1 MEFKIGHRVRMQRT
15 DNYGVVTAI
24 LPGGLVEVRLDGG
37 KGELPLP
44 VDILE
49 KAEAPAAKEGKRPRV
64 KKEAAPPPKAIPTPA
79 IKSTPAAEADE
90 RNRGVRLAFDPMTDN
105 EANPVAYEVYLLNGT
120 PHKIIYELKMMTHS
134 NRRWSKSGTLDG
146 YGKKRL
152 DAVEYRWLNEKL
164 NCELDVRTIL
174 TGGTGPR
181 NFQRI
186 NLKGQQF
193 FSKLQDVPEL
203 YGDAHLYM
211 VFPTLSATPSAPA
224 AAPNVPSLKAIT
236 QVAVQQ
242 KFREKQAKA
251 QANKRKIETNLSEK
265 LAFEESID
273 LHIEKL
279 VDEPEKVARH
289 EVLPLQLKHYDE
301 YMDQALRMGVDR
313 VFIIHGVGNGVLKR
327 AIHSRL
333 HHYPFVRDFV
343 NEHHPKY
350 GYGATEVIFD

>member
-224 AAPNVPSLKAIT
+224 GPVEPAEASAPIL
-236 QVAVQQ
+236 
-242 KFREKQAKA
+242 
-251 QANKRKIETNLSEK
+251 
-265 LAFEESID
+265 
-273 LHIEKL
+273 
-279 VDEPEKVARH
+279 
-289 EVLPLQLKHYDE
+289 
-301 YMDQALRMGVDR
+301 
-313 VFIIHGVGNGVLKR
+313 
-327 AIHSRL
+327 
-333 HHYPFVRDFV
+333 
-343 NEHHPKY
+343 
-350 GYGATEVIFD
+350 

>member
-24 LPGGLVEVRLDGG
+24 LPGGLVEVRLEGG
-37 KGELPLP
+37 KGELPIPADL
-44 VDILE
+44 LE
-49 KAEAPAAKEGKRPRV
+49 IAEETPPREGKRPRS
-64 KKEAAPPPKAIPTPA
+64 KKTAVAAPPRAALPPKAAPP
-79 IKSTPAAEADE
+79 KEADE
-90 RNRGVRLAFDPMTDN
+90 RDRGVRLAFDPLTDN
-105 EANPVAYEVYLLNGT
+105 EANPVAFEVYLLNGT

-134 NRRWSKSGTLDG
+134 DRRWSKSGTLEG

-152 DAVEYRWLNEKL
+152 EAVEYRWLNEKL
-164 NCELDVRTIL
+164 NCELDVRTVH

-203 YGDAHLYM
+203 YRDAHLYM
-211 VFPTLSATPSAPA
+211 VFPSLSATPSAPA
-224 AAPNVPSLKAIT
+224 SAPNVPSLKAIT

-242 KFREKQAKA
+242 KFREKQA
-251 QANKRKIETNLSEK
+251 QSNKRKVETDLQEK
-265 LAFEESID
+265 LAFSEELD
-273 LHIEKL
+273 LHINKL
-279 VDEPEKVARH
+279 VDEPDKLARH
-289 EVLPLQLKHYDE
+289 EVLPLQLKIYDD

-350 GYGATEVIFD
+350 GYGATEVLFD